1 MKKSI
6 VIISMLLLVGCG
18 GGGGSSAGA
27 IGNSGTSTNSIPA
40 GGIVNAPANTKH

>member
-18 GGGGSSAGA
+18 GGGSSAGA
-27 IGNSGTSTNSIPA
+27 IGNSGTSANSIPA